1 MTALT
6 ENHKRALL
14 SRLRRID
21 NLLREIEYRVHP
33 GRIESAFED
42 DISDWTCEKRR
53 VLFDWTAKVRVLL
66 KSIIERKGLAAAP
79 STAGAAWLVQT
90 SVDLMLSVVDEL
102 RPERMRGYGELS
114 AEACREL
121 EDIISDLRQQ
131 FLKLTD
137 TIC

>member
-6 ENHKRALL
+6 ENHKHALL

-21 NLLREIEYRVHP
+21 NLLREIEYRTQLRSV
-33 GRIESAFED
+33 ESAFEEE
-42 DISDWTCEKRR
+42 ISDWTCERR
-53 VLFDWTAKVRVLL
+53 RIVSDWTAEVRDLL
-66 KSIIERKGLAAAP
+66 KSIIDRQGLLAAP

-90 SVDLMLSVVDEL
+90 RVDLMLSVVDEL

-114 AEACREL
+114 GEACREL
-121 EDIISDLRQQ
+121 EDIVSDLRQQ
-131 FLKLTD
+131 FLKLTG